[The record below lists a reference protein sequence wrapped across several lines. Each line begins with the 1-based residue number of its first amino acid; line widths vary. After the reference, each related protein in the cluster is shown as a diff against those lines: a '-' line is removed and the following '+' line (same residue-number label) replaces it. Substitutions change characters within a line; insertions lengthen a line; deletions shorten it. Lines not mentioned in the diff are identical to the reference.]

1 MTKSSVKKTV
11 ADIARHTKILLS
23 GFKRTLF
30 GALTAGLFAVSIYG
44 LSSIPNEDGYVAVL
58 DFVAAIATL
67 TVALGCM
74 YLQGTFRK
82 TVSEKRGGGK

>member
-1 MTKSSVKKTV
+1 MTKSSVKKTM
-11 ADIARHTKILLS
+11 AAIARHTRILFS

-30 GALTAGLFAVSIYG
+30 GALTTGLFAVSIYG
-44 LSSIPNEDGYVAVL
+44 LSTIPNEDGYVAVL

-67 TVALGCM
+67 TVAVACM
-74 YLQGTFRK
+74 YFQGTFRK